1 MRNFNEEIQCY
12 LNNEISKSPSNWAY
26 ASGANFGIPL
36 QKLIGKYYKDNS
48 EKLNITKVVINT
60 NPNCL
65 DPDVVLTFND
75 CKIRGIEVKSCKDG
89 SLTGVT
95 ICNSPQLINDKEA
108 ILINYTFVNNTLN
121 VIAVIFTQIFRLI
134 TINKTGKYAGCL
146 SSTRDTGKKIKG
158 RNYNEFISSSNK
170 DDYTLEQLTNP
181 SLIRKTVLY
190 YSASKLVDK
199 NYNFTDEEILK
210 AIRHLRKI

>member
-1 MRNFNEEIQCY
+1 MRNFNEEIKHY
-12 LNNEISKSPSNWAY
+12 LNNEISMSPSNWAH

-36 QKLIGKYYKDNS
+36 QRLIGKYYNDNS
-48 EKLNITKVVINT
+48 KKLNISKVAINT
-60 NPNCL
+60 NPNCS

-75 CKIRGIEVKSCKDG
+75 GKIRGIEVKSCKDA

-95 ICNSPQLINDKEA
+95 ICNSPQLINDREA
-108 ILINYTFVNNTLN
+108 ILINYTYVNNTLN

-134 TINKTGKYAGCL
+134 TINKAGRYAGCL

-158 RNYNEFISSSNK
+158 RNYNEFVSSSNK

-190 YSASKLVDK
+190 YSASKLVDE

-210 AIRHLRKI
+210 AIQHLRSN